1 MRLPAIA
8 AALLA
13 LASPA
18 LAQHGGGHRPGMHAT
33 PYAGFEAREIK
44 AMSPQEVADLRAGR
58 GMGLALAA
66 ELNSYPGPMHALEH
80 ADALRLTPAQRQAL
94 ESLMAGMRRDAVAAG
109 ERLIEAEHAL
119 DRLFAERRAMPEA
132 VTEATA
138 RIGTAAAAVRA
149 VHLVT
154 HVATRALLTE
164 EQVARYDG
172 LRGYRRAG

>member
-1 MRLPAIA
+1 MRFVATVVA
-8 AALLA
+8 VLA

-18 LAQHGGGHRPGMHAT
+18 LAQHGGDHRPPSPAGS
-33 PYAGFEAREIK
+33 YAGFEAREIK
-44 AMSPQEVADLRAGR
+44 ALSTQEIADLRAGR

-80 ADALRLTPAQRQAL
+80 ADALRLTPAQRHTL
-94 ESLMAGMRRDAVAAG
+94 ESLMANMRRDAVVAG
-109 ERLIEAEHAL
+109 EQLIEAERAL
-119 DRLFAERRAMPEA
+119 DRLFAEHRATPEA

-138 RIGTAAAAVRA
+138 RVGAAAASVRA

-154 HVATRALLTE
+154 HVATRAMLTE
-164 EQVARYDG
+164 EQVTRYDQ